1 MREKSLNFVKVFFAD
16 KDKILLQV
24 KEYSKKLKK
33 NHPEV
38 EKVGLFGS
46 YVTDEYG
53 PSSDVDLLIVL
64 KSNSKRFID
73 RIPDFLPSDIE
84 VSCDCFPYT
93 VDEINRM
100 KSEDNPW
107 ILHVLEEA
115 VWF

>member
-1 MREKSLNFVKVFFAD
+1 MRQKSSSSVRVFFAD

-24 KEYSKKLKK
+24 KQYSKKLKR

-53 PSSDVDLLIVL
+53 PASDVDLLIVL
-64 KSNSKRFID
+64 QNSSKRFID
-73 RIPDFLPSDIE
+73 RIPDFLPSDIQ

-100 KSEDNPW
+100 KDEGNPW

>member
-1 MREKSLNFVKVFFAD
+1 MRQKSSSSVRVFFAD

-24 KEYSKKLKK
+24 KQYSKKLKR

-53 PSSDVDLLIVL
+53 PASDVDLLIVL
-64 KSNSKRFID
+64 QNSSKRFID
-73 RIPDFLPSDIE
+73 RIPDFLPSDIQ

-100 KSEDNPW
+100 KDEGDPW

>member
-1 MREKSLNFVKVFFAD
+1 MRQKPSSSVRVFFAD

-24 KEYSKKLKK
+24 KQYSKKLKR

-53 PSSDVDLLIVL
+53 PASDVDLLIVL
-64 KSNSKRFID
+64 QNSSKRFID
-73 RIPDFLPSDIE
+73 RIPDFLPSDIQ

-100 KSEDNPW
+100 KDEGNPW

>member
-1 MREKSLNFVKVFFAD
+1 MRQKPSSSVRVFFAD

-24 KEYSKKLKK
+24 KQYSKKLKR

-53 PSSDVDLLIVL
+53 PASDVDLLIVL
-64 KSNSKRFID
+64 QNSSKRFID
-73 RIPDFLPSDIE
+73 RIPDFLPSDIQ

-100 KSEDNPW
+100 KDEGDPW

>member
-1 MREKSLNFVKVFFAD
+1 MQEKSSNSVKVFFAD

-24 KEYSKKLKK
+24 REYSKKLKK

-53 PSSDVDLLIVL
+53 PASDVDLLIIL
-64 KSNSKRFID
+64 KSSSKRFID
-73 RIPDFLPSDIE
+73 RIPDFLPSEIE

-93 VDEINRM
+93 IDEINRM
-100 KSEDNPW
+100 KSEGNPW

>member
-1 MREKSLNFVKVFFAD
+1 MRQKSSSSVRVFFAD

-24 KEYSKKLKK
+24 KQYSKKLKR

-53 PSSDVDLLIVL
+53 PASDVDLLIIL
-64 KSNSKRFID
+64 KSSSKRFID
-73 RIPDFLPSDIE
+73 RIPDFLPSEIE

-93 VDEINRM
+93 IDEINRM
-100 KSEDNPW
+100 KSEGNPW